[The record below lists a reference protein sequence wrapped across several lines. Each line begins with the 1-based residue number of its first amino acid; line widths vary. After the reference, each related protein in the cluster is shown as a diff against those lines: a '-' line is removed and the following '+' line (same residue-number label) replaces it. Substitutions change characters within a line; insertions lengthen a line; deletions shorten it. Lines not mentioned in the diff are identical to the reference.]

1 MRALP
6 SDSSAKRVSHTTPSV
21 YPDRGMALLI
31 GLVLGTLG
39 AICRMLS
46 VDVRH
51 PPLTTTSDAREA
63 PNHNAT
69 PWHHAWHMLH
79 KQALCSGVVV
89 AHKPLADATIKEGCK
104 VWALPFEAWHMKPS
118 WKDSAHHGS
127 IRYPVTS
134 FCVGEQAYMPY
145 TLFLDGVRN
154 DFKVDGPSSDDTIY
168 NLQCAVFAMASVA
181 SVLSLAPDPLADNIS
196 RAARARY
203 APCMQQ
209 SPCPIL
215 LDRELVQ
222 LPPALLAGAPWKSL
236 KRDVA
241 LGPLQISSPLHT
253 LVLRL
258 EGGRIGRDC
267 STCSANDCCT
277 HWLSQHAFMSAW
289 CSRMPLSPAWRDGY
303 FPCCQAHLEMVDA
316 TFLMASKDPLKAHGW
331 VTQWSGF
338 ESIMPTVPASWLDA
352 PCALLLGILELFN
365 LLAFLLAS
373 LQRDRKR
380 LRSGAIATLLLLHSL
395 APAVQANPVAV
406 EERAPPGGAGAHAGG
421 AATGSATPTSS
432 GDRAMVANVSPGPS
446 SSARPLLEPRGS
458 TAASSA
464 WQAPSPPRLLPRSMP
479 PPAVA
484 RRLQSTTTVRT
495 VAELTA
501 AVADASI
508 GRILLAAGTYAFSS
522 GTVCSSG
529 SDDPSA
535 LCISRDV
542 SLEALEPGTVVLD
555 AQGTSSSRRRVM
567 RIDGGTVGLIGLN
580 ITGGYA
586 SYVSGLGVALRP
598 SPECSPACPRRSF
611 PLRLL
616 STPSHGLNIPRTFL
630 ERPRSK
636 KLP

>member
-1 MRALP
+1 
-6 SDSSAKRVSHTTPSV
+6 
-21 YPDRGMALLI
+21 MALLI

-168 NLQCAVFAMASVA
+168 DLQCAALSMALVA
-181 SVLSLAPDPLADNIS
+181 SELSLAHDSLADNVP
-196 RAARARY
+196 RAVRARY

-215 LDRELVQ
+215 LARELAH
-222 LPPALLAGAPWKSL
+222 LPTSLLVGALSKSL

-253 LVLRL
+253 RVLRL

-267 STCSANDCCT
+267 STCSASDYCT
-277 HWLSQHAFMSAW
+277 HRSPQHTFMSAWCNRMPLPRAWRNGWSPQHTFMSAW
-289 CSRMPLSPAWRDGY
+289 CSRMPLSRAWRNGY
-303 FPCCQAHLEMVDA
+303 FPCRQAHLQMVDTTA
-316 TFLMASKDPLKAHGW
+316 LTAPKAPLKAHVW
-331 VTQWSGF
+331 VAQCSGF
-338 ESIMPTVPASWLDA
+338 ECTMPTVSASWLDL
-352 PCALLLGILELFN
+352 PCALLLGMLELCN

-373 LQRDRKR
+373 LQRDQRDRKR
-380 LRSGAIATLLLLHSL
+380 TLSGSMVMLLLLHSVL
-395 APAVQANPVAV
+395 PVVQASITVPHNERVAAS
-406 EERAPPGGAGAHAGG
+406 EMDGGEAPDHIM
-421 AATGSATPTSS
+421 AASASFHDVAAPRDSRFPSLPTPATPRHHGSA
-432 GDRAMVANVSPGPS
+432 VPS
-446 SSARPLLEPRGS
+446 SHPATEPS
-458 TAASSA
+458 LATVAS
-464 WQAPSPPRLLPRSMP
+464 
-479 PPAVA
+479 
-484 RRLQSTTTVRT
+484 RRLQSTTTVST

-501 AVADASI
+501 AVTDASI
-508 GRILLAAGTYAFSS
+508 SRILLTAGTYTFAS
-522 GTVCSSG
+522 GTVCVG
-529 SDDPSA
+529 QTVGDTSA
-535 LCISRDV
+535 LCIGRDV

-555 AQGTSSSRRRVM
+555 AQGTSSSPRRV
-567 RIDGGTVGLIGLN
+567 IYVGAGTVGLIGLS
-580 ITGGYA
+580 ITGGYVIG
-586 SYVSGLGVALRP
+586 YVSAR
-598 SPECSPACPRRSF
+598 F
-611 PLRLL
+611 
-616 STPSHGLNIPRTFL
+616 
-630 ERPRSK
+630 
-636 KLP
+636 